1 MKKLPI
7 DILDK
12 INQDLSKPDDR
23 ELIIFLLENLNVN
36 ERHRIMRCIL
46 FLAQGDMDIFGEYEK
61 LAKIDYR
68 DVIMNAEYEYPSE
81 KRLRDFSKP
90 FKEETT

>member
-1 MKKLPI
+1 MINLPT
-7 DILDK
+7 DILK
-12 INQDLSKPDDR
+12 RINQDFSSIDDR
-23 ELIIFLLENLNVN
+23 ELIKNLLENLKVN

-46 FLAQGDMDIFGEYEK
+46 FLAQGDLKTFGEFEK

-90 FKEETT
+90 FTTLTT

>member
-12 INQDLSKPDDR
+12 INQDFSKPDDR

>member
-81 KRLRDFSKP
+81 KRLKDFSKP